1 MVNYLQEIFKHNS
14 RLMLMEKIEKGEG
27 SENLKRAVDLTNY
40 LFSLPSLPVI
50 LAFMVIVAVLFG
62 AILNLPPSQDFVR
75 DTVLDAAVL
84 LLFPALLTSLV
95 VKVLIRGVPIKRILA
110 TAAAGE
116 VVYGFAYAISSFVF
130 GINPTYGELVLFVGA
145 AIVFVVWYLVARL
158 VFILKYRSILFAVL
172 QLLFYLLFLF
182 NSRTFQVAEASMM
195 NLATRAYL
203 ASFILLGA
211 IYLFFLIINAPMKK
225 TFGLSSTDVFSLF
238 ISQWIYKKNDLE
250 KAFERVGET
259 VKTLVGIV
267 GFERKDGRIL
277 FIVPYVHFGPF
288 GNLGGSEF
296 SHLIAEELEKRYP
309 PMRAFVFHG
318 PVTHDLNPTSSKEI
332 QKIID
337 AISTVLKR
345 AKYKTTSVSLA
356 VGKSNECKAESLNI
370 GNDAFIGLSR
380 APFVTEDINLGLGL
394 AMLSAAE
401 KKRGNAII
409 VDQHNAETGEITSF
423 EPGSEIGYN
432 YIKAVEEAVSKKTKE
447 EPLKIGV
454 SVRRSKSPA
463 IGDAGIRIAVISSA
477 PKYIIILLDAN
488 GITPQLKEKI
498 EKEVASKY
506 RCTVGVFTT
515 DTHQTNA
522 VRGVLNPAKE
532 EPEIINEILEGTKEA
547 IADMQPAS
555 AFVDKEWFDIRV
567 LGAKHSIEIVS
578 TVNSVVAVAKIT
590 APLILIGAVLIILA
604 ILSKV

>member
-1 MVNYLQEIFKHNS
+1 
-14 RLMLMEKIEKGEG
+14 MEKIEKGEG

-40 LFSLPSLPVI
+40 LFSLPPLPVI
-50 LAFMVIVAVLFG
+50 LAFMVIVAILFG
-62 AILNLPPSQDFVR
+62 AILNLPPPQDFVKN
-75 DTVLDAAVL
+75 TVLDGAVL

-95 VKVLIRGVPIKRILA
+95 IKVLIRGVPIKRIFA

-145 AIVFVVWYLVARL
+145 AIVFVVWYIVARL
-158 VFILKYRSILFAVL
+158 VFVLKYRSILFAVL

-182 NSRTFQVAEASMM
+182 NSKIFQLAKGSIVDW
-195 NLATRAYL
+195 ATRAYI

-211 IYLFFLIINAPMKK
+211 IYVFFLVINAPMKK

-250 KAFERVGET
+250 KAFERVGENAR
-259 VKTLVGIV
+259 TLVGVV
-267 GFERKDGRIL
+267 GFKRKDDKIF
-277 FIVPYVHFGPF
+277 FIVPYIHFGPF

-296 SHLIAEELEKRYP
+296 SHLIAEDFEKRHP
-309 PMRAFVFHG
+309 ATRVFVFHG
-318 PVTHDLNPTSSKEI
+318 PVTHDLNPTSSSELR
-332 QKIID
+332 KIMD
-337 AISTVLKR
+337 AIDTVLRR
-345 AKYKTTSVSLA
+345 AKYTSSTISFS
-356 VGKSNECKAESLNI
+356 VGRSKECVADSLNI
-370 GNDAFIGLSR
+370 GKDAFVGVSR
-380 APFVTEDINLGLGL
+380 APYVTEDINLGLGL
-394 AMLSAAE
+394 AMLATAE
-401 KKRGNAII
+401 KKKANAII

-423 EPGSEIGYN
+423 EPGSEIGHN
-432 YIKAVEEAVSKKTKE
+432 YIKAVEEAVLKKTKDM
-447 EPLKIGV
+447 PLKIGI
-454 SVRRSKSPA
+454 SIRHPKSSA
-463 IGDAGIRIAVISSA
+463 VGDGGIKIAVLSTS
-477 PKYIIILLDAN
+477 PKYATILLDAN

-498 EKEVASKY
+498 EKEVASRYK
-506 RCTVGVFTT
+506 CTVGVFTT

-590 APLILIGAVLIILA
+590 APLILVGAILVILA